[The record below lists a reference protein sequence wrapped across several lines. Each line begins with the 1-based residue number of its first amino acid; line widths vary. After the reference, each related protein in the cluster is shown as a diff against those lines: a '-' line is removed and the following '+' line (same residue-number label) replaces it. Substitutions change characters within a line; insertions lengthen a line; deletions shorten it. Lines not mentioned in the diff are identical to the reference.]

1 MDYRDIA
8 VIIVSYL
15 IGCFNTGYYYVRLF
29 HREDIRT
36 IGTKVT
42 GAYNVSRIAGKKGFV
57 ITFLGDAAKG
67 ALVVFLCRLL
77 KLEDPVML
85 LCILLVLL
93 GHIFPP
99 QLRFQGGRGLSTAFG
114 AFLAFHPVVILYW
127 LITSI
132 ICFLLIRRYTVTCLS
147 ALILL
152 PVELFILDYPPF
164 VILFFLLYMIAIIY
178 ACKETLRDFLKE
190 RAYQGRRKKGE

>member
-1 MDYRDIA
+1 MDFKDIA
-8 VIIVSYL
+8 AIIVSYL

-29 HREDIRT
+29 HREDIRE

-42 GAYNVSRIAGKKGFV
+42 GAYNVSRIAGKKGFI
-57 ITFLGDAAKG
+57 ITFLGDALKG
-67 ALVVFLCRLL
+67 ALVVFLCRIL

-85 LCILLVLL
+85 LCILMVLL
-93 GHIFPP
+93 GHIFPF

-132 ICFLLIRRYTVTCLS
+132 ICFMLIRRYTVTCLS

-152 PVELFILDYPPF
+152 PVELFILDYPPV
-164 VILFFLLYMIAIIY
+164 VILFFLLYMLTIIY
-178 ACKETLRDFLKE
+178 ACRDNLKDFLKE
-190 RAYQGRRKKGE
+190 RAYQGRRRKGE